1 MSMISAQID
10 ELRELATR
18 YDELQVGAVKA
29 VTMPSNMGSIL
40 REAAD
45 TIWQLRDDL
54 QRAHRDNA
62 KLREQMERLVTLLRV
77 DCDIDASWD
86 GLRRF
91 WSIGLTE
98 DGCLMRDRAC
108 KAEAENAKLRELCA
122 GLLTGYECGYGELC
136 KGCTWDGIGD
146 SKTFSCLP
154 RVKARDLGVEV
165 SE

>member
-1 MSMISAQID
+1 MLSAQVD
-10 ELRELATR
+10 ELREFATR

-40 REAAD
+40 RNAAD
-45 TIWQLRDDL
+45 TIWELRDDL
-54 QRAHRDNA
+54 QRANA
-62 KLREQMERLVTLLRV
+62 
-77 DCDIDASWD
+77 D
-86 GLRRF
+86 
-91 WSIGLTE
+91 
-98 DGCLMRDRAC
+98 
-108 KAEAENAKLRELCA
+108 NAKLRELCA

-154 RVKARDLGVEV
+154 RAKARELGVEV

>member
-1 MSMISAQID
+1 MAK
-10 ELRELATR
+10 
-18 YDELQVGAVKA
+18 ELQRPYLAQE
-29 VTMPSNMGSIL
+29 L

-54 QRAHRDNA
+54 QRANTENA

-77 DCDIDASWD
+77 DHDIDASWD

-108 KAEAENAKLRELCA
+108 KAEAENAKLRELVDYMTPIA
-122 GLLTGYECGYGELC
+122 LYGASEQE
-136 KGCTWDGIGD
+136 
-146 SKTFSCLP
+146 
-154 RVKARDLGVEV
+154 RDRMRELGVVE
-165 SE
+165 